1 LTENGLNPMHS
12 VQGLINVEAEA
23 ADVLPTKN
31 KEKGII
37 SNVYFVRF
45 QGLVA
50 EFGESKVARFRFR
63 RKVTVSE
70 RNSGELVLILTN
82 TAPLNSSGKN

>member
-1 LTENGLNPMHS
+1 MTENGLNPMHS

-23 ADVLPTKN
+23 ADVLPTKI

-50 EFGESKVARFRFR
+50 EFGE
-63 RKVTVSE
+63 
-70 RNSGELVLILTN
+70 
-82 TAPLNSSGKN
+82 